1 MRLNSFFCCFDWGA
15 AGVEGQNDPLNTRLF
30 KIEKAKK
37 KKTQKTLGCPGR
49 KCAGQK
55 SPKIRVMSS
64 RSRFAL
70 SIARLFPNANLPHGE
85 KSSFNTW
92 GTVLYDSFSGPHLK
106 RILLFWVLNLE
117 T

>member
-1 MRLNSFFCCFDWGA
+1 M
-15 AGVEGQNDPLNTRLF
+15 EGRNDPLNTRLF

-37 KKTQKTLGCPGR
+37 KKKPQKTLGCPGR

-70 SIARLFPNANLPHGE
+70 SIACLFPKANLPHGE
-85 KSSFNTW
+85 KPSFNTW
-92 GTVLYDSFSGPHLK
+92 GTVLYDSFSGPQLK